1 MKKAVKYLIVI
12 FLFFIIS
19 ADTCRSVAIEV
30 VGDWSETIDVTDLQS
45 GPGSD
50 IVSNHESASNVGVVD
65 ITGTTSNWDVDVKKT
80 DSNWHANFTLN
91 VRRTSDGSGAGS
103 ISGGTSYQEITDTD
117 ASFFSGYRSRSNVNL
132 QLQLT
137 GASVQITPDT
147 YTTTISY
154 TITET

>member
-1 MKKAVKYLIVI
+1 MI
-12 FLFFIIS
+12 FLFCIIS

-30 VGDWSETIDVTDLQS
+30 TGDWSETIDVNDLQS

-50 IVSNHESASNVGVVD
+50 LVSSHESASDVGVVD
-65 ITGTTSNWDVDVKKT
+65 ITGTTTTWDVDVKKT
-80 DSNWHANFTLN
+80 DSNWHASFTLN

-103 ISGGTSYQEITDTD
+103 ISGGTSYHEITDTD
-117 ASFFSGYRSRSNVNL
+117 STFFSGNKNRSNIDL

-137 GASVQITPDT
+137 GAPVQITPDT
-147 YTTTISY
+147 YTTTVSY

>member
-12 FLFFIIS
+12 FLFFIIP

-30 VGDWSETIDVTDLQS
+30 TGDWSETIDVNDLQS

-50 IVSNHESASNVGVVD
+50 LVNSHESASDVGVMD
-65 ITGTTSNWDVDVKKT
+65 ISGTTSDWDVDVKKSDT
-80 DSNWHANFTLN
+80 NWHASFTLN
-91 VRRTSDGSGAGS
+91 VRRTTDGSGAGS

-117 ASFFSGYRSRSNVNL
+117 STFFSGNKNRSNIDL

-147 YTTTISY
+147 YTTTVSY